1 MSLLLKYLPVLS
13 GIFVSL
19 LEFEF
24 FRIEKSL
31 LKVAASELFK
41 VYNMFVFVFV
51 HETLGIQIYICI
63 YNMFVFVFVFVG
75 G

>member
-24 FRIEKSL
+24 FRIKKSL
-31 LKVAASELFK
+31 LKIAADDPK
-41 VYNMFVFVFV
+41 
-51 HETLGIQIYICI
+51 LG
-63 YNMFVFVFVFVG
+63 MSLDD
-75 G
+75 